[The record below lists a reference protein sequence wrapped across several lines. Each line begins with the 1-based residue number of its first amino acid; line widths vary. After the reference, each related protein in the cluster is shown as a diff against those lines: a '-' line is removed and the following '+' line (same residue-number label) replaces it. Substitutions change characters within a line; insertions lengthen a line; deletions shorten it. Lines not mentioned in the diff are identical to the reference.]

1 MRARRC
7 GYRKH
12 LGKSIEV
19 AEAAFGAKV
28 FAKAIYSQDKSAMR
42 FSSVRLSLSKTA
54 VYLTLLATAAV
65 GQIPTADSRNTIT
78 PNTDTHFVMPSYTNL
93 EAWKIRRSAL
103 RQQILSAAGLSPMP
117 PKTPLHPEVFGRLE
131 RDGYTIEKV
140 LLETMPHY
148 YLGGNLYRPLKPGK
162 HPGVLITHGHWDY
175 GRLENQPLNSTP
187 TEGVNLAR
195 QGYVVFAIDMVGVND
210 TLQTPHEFGGPREDL
225 WSFSPLGL
233 QLWNSTRSLDFLLS
247 LDDVDSTRIGV
258 TGASGGGTQ
267 TFLIAAVDDRI
278 RVSAPVNMVS
288 AYMQGGARCENAP
301 GLRLGTSNLEIAALM
316 APKPM
321 LLVSST
327 GDWTNHVPDEEFP
340 AIRQVYALYDKA
352 ANVENFHQ
360 DAPHNY
366 NRKAREA
373 VYRFFAKHLLEDP
386 KYNEYVEQG
395 AQVEKLQDMLGLM
408 NRTLPAG
415 ALSYE
420 GLFKAWQEMARAQFE
435 ESDIDSLRTRFQQ
448 SVGVVWP
455 ADVLQE
461 EQAGG
466 KLVLGRTGAGDRIP
480 ARLLP
485 GAGATVLVID
495 PNGVEAGAKSSVVT
509 KLQEQGRAVLLIDAF
524 QTGGAVAP
532 RDRSATHFLAF
543 NQSDDTN
550 RVQDI
555 VTALAFLSQQAG
567 RKGQPANRP
576 IELIGIDQAAVWCLF
591 AAAVTPVPVKLDGI
605 PETFRGSDEEFLSQ
619 FSVPGVQRQGGLAA
633 VMKLIQSTPSKPH

>member
-1 MRARRC
+1 MRS
-7 GYRKH
+7 
-12 LGKSIEV
+12 L
-19 AEAAFGAKV
+19 
-28 FAKAIYSQDKSAMR
+28 
-42 FSSVRLSLSKTA
+42 SVRLSLNIFA
-54 VYLTLLATAAV
+54 LYLATVAF
-65 GQIPTADSRNTIT
+65 GQIPAADSRNTVT
-78 PNTDTHFVMPSYTNL
+78 PNTDTHFVLPTYASL
-93 EAWKIRRSAL
+93 EAWKTRRAAL

-162 HPGVLITHGHWDY
+162 HPGVLIPHGHWDY

-195 QGYVVFAIDMVGVND
+195 QGYVAFAIDMVGVND

-225 WSFSPLGL
+225 WRFSPLGL
-233 QLWNSTRSLDFLLS
+233 QLWNSTRALDFLLS

-267 TFLIAAVDDRI
+267 TFLLTAVDDRI
-278 RVSAPVNMVS
+278 QVAAPVNMVS
-288 AYMQGGARCENAP
+288 AYMQGGARCENTP

-340 AIRQVYALYDKA
+340 AIRQVYALYDKT
-352 ANVENFHQ
+352 ANLENFHQ

-373 VYRFFAKHLLEDP
+373 VYRFFAKHLLQDP

-395 AQVEKLQDMLGLM
+395 AQIERLQDMLGLM
-408 NRTLPAG
+408 NRPLPPG

-420 GLFKAWQEMARAQFE
+420 GLFTEWQEMARAQFE
-435 ESDIDSLRTRFQQ
+435 TSDISSLRTQFQQ
-448 SVGVVWP
+448 SIGVTWP
-455 ADVLQE
+455 SDVLHE

-466 KLVLGRTGAGDRIP
+466 TLVLGRAGAGDRVP

-485 GAGATVLVID
+485 GTGAPVLVVD
-495 PNGVEAGAKSSVVT
+495 PNGIKAGVISSLVA
-509 KLQEQGRAVLLIDAF
+509 KLQKEGRAVLLIDAF
-524 QTGGAVAP
+524 QTGSAVAP

-543 NQSDDTN
+543 NQSDDAN

-555 VTALAFLSQQAG
+555 VTALAYLHQAG
-567 RKGQPANRP
+567 RQGQPAKGP
-576 IELIGIDQAAVWCLF
+576 IELIGIDRAALWCLF
-591 AAAVTPVPVKLDGI
+591 AAALAPIPVKLDGV
-605 PETFRGSDEEFLSQ
+605 PEAFHGSDQEFLAELNI
-619 FSVPGVQRQGGLAA
+619 PGIQRQGGLEAA
-633 VMKLIQSTPSKPH
+633 RKLIQATASDSSAKQ